1 MFPSI
6 VIALVAL
13 WLIAA
18 ALIFPSKATPS
29 NIVFGVIIIII
40 DIIQMVLINK
50 RKKEK

>member
-6 VIALVAL
+6 IIAIVAL

-18 ALIFPSKATPS
+18 ALVFPSKATPS

-40 DIIQMVLINK
+40 DVIQMVLVSK